1 MATERPA
8 KAKRILVVED
18 EPMIRMLLEDMLGE
32 LGYPVAAPY
41 ACPTTPPS
49 GRTSKGSRPLP
60 QKETEKRRFP
70 ENVISTD
77 KSVLLWMY
85 CREIAPFETPTFGEK
100 VGELIA
106 RATSTPSAR
115 L

>member
-1 MATERPA
+1 MVISLASASPKPLQRAPLSLSAQRTT
-8 KAKRILVVED
+8 I
-18 EPMIRMLLEDMLGE
+18 GS
-32 LGYPVAAPY
+32 AAY
-41 ACPTTPPS
+41 ACPTPPS
-49 GRTSKGSRPLP
+49 GPTSKGVAPLP
-60 QKETEKRRFP
+60 QKETEKKRFP

-85 CREIAPFETPTFGEK
+85 CREIAPFDTPTFSEK

-106 RATSTPSAR
+106 RATSTPTAR